1 MLILLC
7 PQEGLWIANLS
18 TPELCPA
25 EDELILFNIPA
36 SFTLQ
41 INRRFH
47 PLSVLL
53 STDSFGELVILTDFA
68 NNLFCCALTGAESL
82 FAMKA

>member
-1 MLILLC
+1 MSVL
-7 PQEGLWIANLS
+7 PS
-18 TPELCPA
+18 RM
-25 EDELILFNIPA
+25 
-36 SFTLQ
+36 SFTQ
-41 INRRFH
+41 NFWAPITFDFNRAFH

-53 STDSFGELVILTDFA
+53 SKDSVGELVMLTDFA